1 MDIKQLECFVNLS
14 QTLNFSATAQAMF
27 ISQPTV
33 SNQIKQ
39 LEEEIGF
46 ELFKRTKREVELTRA
61 GASFYEDIRDVIA
74 QIHQSVVKAKNYA
87 EKYDSTY
94 VVAYENNFLAIRF
107 LSQIVARFAA
117 EHPNI
122 LLDLKITDFTRKN
135 MLFLE
140 KRADFLF
147 TVKDNIINL
156 PNTQYYELYHGKY
169 VCVVSEDCGLSQ
181 KQKIGYSDLGTY
193 NLILLNPIQSPD
205 EMIQMEK
212 KIIEECQS
220 SPVLYTDNQL
230 SGCTMA
236 KCGLGVAIMPDF
248 ICIPDPTLC
257 VIPLETEDF
266 VPYGIVWHKDDKRKE
281 TGDLIQAAKDVYCRN
296 DAEKIYGN
304 KE

>member
-14 QTLNFSATAQAMF
+14 ETLNFSATAQAMF

-46 ELFKRTKREVELTRA
+46 ELFKRTKREVELTKA

-74 QIHQSVVKAKNYA
+74 QIHQSIVKAKNYA

-94 VVAYENNFLAIRF
+94 VVAYESNFLAISF
-107 LSQIVARFAA
+107 LSQIVARFNAK
-117 EHPNI
+117 HPNI
-122 LLDLKITDFTRKN
+122 LLDLKMTDFTRKN

-140 KRADFLF
+140 KRVDFLF
-147 TVKDNIINL
+147 TVRDNVIDL
-156 PNTQYYELYHGKY
+156 PNTQYHELYRGKY
-169 VCVVSEDCGLSQ
+169 VCVVSEDCALSQ
-181 KQKIGYSDLGTY
+181 KKKIAYRDLETY
-193 NLILLNPIQSPD
+193 NLILLNPIQSPE

-212 KIIEECQS
+212 RIMEECRS

-281 TGDLIQAAKDVYCRN
+281 TDDLIQAAIDVYRSSRT
-296 DAEKIYGN
+296 E
-304 KE
+304 